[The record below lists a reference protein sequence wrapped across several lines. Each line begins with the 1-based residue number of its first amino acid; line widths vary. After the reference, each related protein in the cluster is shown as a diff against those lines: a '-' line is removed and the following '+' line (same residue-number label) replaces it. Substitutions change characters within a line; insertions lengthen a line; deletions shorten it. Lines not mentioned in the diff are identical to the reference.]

1 MLQNAYKFNIE
12 QKLNQL
18 EYGERNS
25 AQNSL
30 IAELDVTYTTFHAW
44 RKLLVD
50 SPRDIPAIKLA
61 VIAKF
66 FGCAIEELINI
77 DLSQIGQKS
86 TNKSRKGM
94 ADKFGMGKA
103 S

>member
-25 AQNSL
+25 AQNAL
-30 IAELDVTYTTFHAW
+30 IKELDVTYTTFYAW
-44 RKLLVD
+44 KRLSPD
-50 SPRDIPAIKLA
+50 SPRDMPAIKLA

-66 FGCAIEELINI
+66 FGCAIEELINV
-77 DLSQIGQKS
+77 DLAEIGQKS
-86 TNKSRKGM
+86 IYKSPKGM
-94 ADKFGMGKA
+94 AEKFGMGKA